1 MQLHRKSIISEK
13 VHLVPS
19 ALDVTSEIETLLSC
33 YWKIPGGSVYHRH
46 CVHLFFFIL
55 ITKTI
60 KLIAHIEEA
69 FSSTGG
75 LFMLMTVNVFVT

>member
-1 MQLHRKSIISEK
+1 M
-13 VHLVPS
+13 PS

-33 YWKIPGGSVYHRH
+33 YWKIPGGVFII
-46 CVHLFFFIL
+46 VIVFIFFFIL

-75 LFMLMTVNVFVT
+75 FFMLMTIKVFVTL